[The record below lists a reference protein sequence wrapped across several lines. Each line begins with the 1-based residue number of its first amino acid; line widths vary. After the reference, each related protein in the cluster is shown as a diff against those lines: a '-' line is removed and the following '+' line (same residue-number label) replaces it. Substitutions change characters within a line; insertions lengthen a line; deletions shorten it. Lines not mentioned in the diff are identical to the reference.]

1 MPWSPL
7 SAGAGRNISAALIV
21 VIFSDK
27 VQDQQIIS
35 RMERDKMATRLGDL
49 LLQHGLVN
57 TAQLDE
63 ALKYQVI
70 FGGKLGTNLIE
81 MGIVEED
88 EIARVLSQQFH
99 VPTPTAEEVM
109 NVEPQVLALL
119 PRELVEQHSVIPL
132 KLEGRRL
139 TLLMPDP
146 GNFNLID
153 DLAFRTG
160 LIIKPVVAAEV
171 RLIIALEKH
180 YNIGR
185 DRRYIH
191 VTKKLATKRPAP
203 PTVPVETVTP
213 PTLPLPVTSAPPVLP
228 LKEDRELSPAD
239 VGITEELAEI
249 APLEEIL
256 DSETLS
262 LYLADARDRDD
273 VLDSIAAYLSHEY
286 ARVALFLVRG
296 NAAHGWKARVDG
308 QDLPEFKLAQFP
320 LDEPSILKTVA
331 ETSSFLLGPIP
342 RTPFNSM
349 FLQEIGG
356 RVPQTALLVPLLM
369 MGRVVGIIYV
379 DGKGEELAEKLFELQ
394 KITLKAAMAFEI
406 LVLKNKII
414 SM

>member
-1 MPWSPL
+1 
-7 SAGAGRNISAALIV
+7 
-21 VIFSDK
+21 
-27 VQDQQIIS
+27 
-35 RMERDKMATRLGDL
+35 MATRLGDL
-49 LLQHGLVN
+49 LLKQGLVT

-81 MGIVEED
+81 MGIIEEED
-88 EIARVLSQQFH
+88 LTRALSKQYL
-99 VPTPTAEEVM
+99 VPSVSMEEVM
-109 NVEPQVLALL
+109 NIDPQVLALL
-119 PRELVEQHSVIPL
+119 PRDLVEQHNVVPI
-132 KLEGRRL
+132 KQEGRRL
-139 TLLMPDP
+139 TLLMADP
-146 GNFNLID
+146 TDFKLIE
-153 DLAFRTG
+153 DLSFRTG

-171 RLIIALEKH
+171 RLVFALEKH
-180 YNIGR
+180 YNITR

-191 VTKKLATKRPAP
+191 VTKKLAAKRPAP
-203 PTVPVETVTP
+203 PAPVPA
-213 PTLPLPVTSAPPVLP
+213 PVPEPVMPPPV
-228 LKEDRELSPAD
+228 DELQLESFSGSTPEYSPGQID
-239 VGITEELAEI
+239 VVEELAEI

-256 DSETLS
+256 DPETLS

-273 VLDSIAAYLSHEY
+273 VLDSISSYLAHAYD
-286 ARVALFLVRG
+286 RVALFLVRG
-296 NAAHGWKARVDG
+296 NVAHGWKASSDH
-308 QDLPEFKLAQFP
+308 QDLPDFSQAEFP

-394 KITLKAAMAFEI
+394 KITIKAAMAFEI

>member
-1 MPWSPL
+1 
-7 SAGAGRNISAALIV
+7 
-21 VIFSDK
+21 
-27 VQDQQIIS
+27 
-35 RMERDKMATRLGDL
+35 MATRLGDL
-49 LLQHGLVN
+49 LLQQGLVN

-81 MGIVEED
+81 MGILEED
-88 EIARVLSQQFH
+88 EIARALSQQFH
-99 VPTPTAEEVM
+99 VPTPTVEEVM

-146 GNFNLID
+146 SNFKLVD

-171 RLIIALEKH
+171 RLIIALERH

-191 VTKKLATKRPAP
+191 VTKKLATKRPP
-203 PTVPVETVTP
+203 PPAVPVEAVTP
-213 PTLPLPVTSAPPVLP
+213 PTLTPAVTAAPQVISLKADDLDLALPDVDSS
-228 LKEDRELSPAD
+228 EDL
-239 VGITEELAEI
+239 VEI

-286 ARVALFLVRG
+286 ARVALLLVRG
-296 NAAHGWKARVDG
+296 NAAHGWKARIGG

-320 LDEPSILKTVA
+320 LDEPSILKTVT

-406 LVLKNKII
+406 LVLKNKIV

>member
-1 MPWSPL
+1 
-7 SAGAGRNISAALIV
+7 
-21 VIFSDK
+21 
-27 VQDQQIIS
+27 
-35 RMERDKMATRLGDL
+35 MATRLGDL
-49 LLQHGLVN
+49 LLKQGLVT

-99 VPTPTAEEVM
+99 VPTLTAEEVM

-146 GNFNLID
+146 SNFKLID

-203 PTVPVETVTP
+203 PTVPAEAVTP
-213 PTLPLPVTSAPPVLP
+213 PTLTPPVTAAPQVIS
-228 LKEDRELSPAD
+228 LKEEEDLDLHLTD
-239 VGITEELAEI
+239 VDSSEELAEI

-296 NAAHGWKARVDG
+296 NAAHGWKARIDG

-406 LVLKNKII
+406 LVLKNKIV

>member
-1 MPWSPL
+1 
-7 SAGAGRNISAALIV
+7 
-21 VIFSDK
+21 
-27 VQDQQIIS
+27 
-35 RMERDKMATRLGDL
+35 MATRLGDL
-49 LLQHGLVN
+49 LLKQGLIS

-81 MGIVEED
+81 MGLLEEE
-88 EIARVLSQQFH
+88 EIAGALSQQYC
-99 VPTPTAEEVM
+99 VPTVSADEVM
-109 NVEPQVLALL
+109 NVAAPVLALL
-119 PRELVEQHSVIPL
+119 PRELAEQHNIIPL
-132 KLEGRRL
+132 KVEGRRL

-146 GNFNLID
+146 SNFTLID

-160 LIIKPVVAAEV
+160 MIIKPVVAAEV
-171 RLIIALEKH
+171 RLILALEKH

-191 VTKKLATKRPAP
+191 VTKKLAPKRPAP
-203 PTVPVETVTP
+203 PPPVAQETLS
-213 PTLPLPVTSAPPVLP
+213 LPAAPSAPPATENQRPQIDLEFS
-228 LKEDRELSPAD
+228 LAD
-239 VGITEELAEI
+239 LAASEELAEI
-249 APLEEIL
+249 DPLEEIL
-256 DSETLS
+256 DSQTLA
-262 LYLADARDRDD
+262 LFLADARDRDD
-273 VLDSIAAYLSHEY
+273 VLDSIASYLAHQY
-286 ARVALFLVRG
+286 ACVALFLVRG
-296 NAAHGWKARVDG
+296 NAAHGWKASIDG
-308 QDLPEFKLAQFP
+308 QELPDFKQAQFP

-406 LVLKNKII
+406 LVLKNKIV

>member
-1 MPWSPL
+1 
-7 SAGAGRNISAALIV
+7 
-21 VIFSDK
+21 
-27 VQDQQIIS
+27 
-35 RMERDKMATRLGDL
+35 MATRLGDL
-49 LLQHGLVN
+49 LLQKGLVT

-81 MGIVEED
+81 MGILEED
-88 EIARVLSQQFH
+88 DIARALSQQYR
-99 VPTPTAEEVM
+99 VPTPTADEVM

-119 PRELVEQHSVIPL
+119 PRELIEQHSVVPL

-146 GNFNLID
+146 ANFKLID
-153 DLAFRTG
+153 DLAFRSG

-171 RLIIALEKH
+171 RLILALEKH

-191 VTKKLATKRPAP
+191 VTKKIATKRPAP
-203 PTVPVETVTP
+203 TP
-213 PTLPLPVTSAPPVLP
+213 APPVAAPEAAPPPTPSPQPEAPKGHELEFT
-228 LKEDRELSPAD
+228 LADLAENED
-239 VGITEELAEI
+239 LAEI

-256 DSETLS
+256 DSETLA

-273 VLDSIAAYLSHEY
+273 VLDSIAAYLTHEY

-296 NAAHGWKARVDG
+296 NVAHGWKASVDQ

-379 DGKGEELAEKLFELQ
+379 DGQGEELAEKLFELQ
-394 KITLKAAMAFEI
+394 KITIKAAMAFEI

>member
-1 MPWSPL
+1 
-7 SAGAGRNISAALIV
+7 
-21 VIFSDK
+21 
-27 VQDQQIIS
+27 
-35 RMERDKMATRLGDL
+35 MATRLGDL
-49 LLQHGLVN
+49 LLQQGLVS

-70 FGGKLGTNLIE
+70 FGGKLGTNLLE
-81 MGIVEED
+81 MGILEED
-88 EIARVLSQQFH
+88 ELARALSQQFR
-99 VPTPTAEEVM
+99 VPTISGEEVM

-119 PRELVEQHSVIPL
+119 PRELIEEHGVLPL

-139 TLLMPDP
+139 TLLMLDP
-146 GNFNLID
+146 SNFKLID
-153 DLAFRTG
+153 DISFRTG
-160 LIIKPVVAAEV
+160 LIIRPVVAAEV
-171 RLIIALEKH
+171 RLVLALEKH
-180 YNIGR
+180 YNISR

-191 VTKKLATKRPAP
+191 VTKKIATKRPAP
-203 PTVPVETVTP
+203 APAP
-213 PTLPLPVTSAPPVLP
+213 PPPLPEAATSPQPEARPQHDLEFS
-228 LKEDRELSPAD
+228 LDDLDAS
-239 VGITEELAEI
+239 EELAEI

-256 DSETLS
+256 DSETLA

-273 VLDSIAAYLSHEY
+273 VLDSIASYLSHEY

-296 NAAHGWKARVDG
+296 NIAQGWKASVDQ
-308 QDLPEFKLAQFP
+308 QDLPAFKEAQFP
-320 LDEPSILKTVA
+320 LDEPSILKTVV

-379 DGKGEELAEKLFELQ
+379 DGTGEELTEKLFELQ
-394 KITLKAAMAFEI
+394 KITIKAAMAFEI
-406 LVLKNKII
+406 LVLKNKIV

>member
-1 MPWSPL
+1 
-7 SAGAGRNISAALIV
+7 
-21 VIFSDK
+21 
-27 VQDQQIIS
+27 
-35 RMERDKMATRLGDL
+35 MATRLGDL
-49 LLQHGLVN
+49 LLKQGLIT

-81 MGIVEED
+81 MGLLEED
-88 EIARVLSQQFH
+88 EIAGALSQQYC
-99 VPTPTAEEVM
+99 VPTVSADEVM
-109 NVEPQVLALL
+109 NVAAPVLALL
-119 PRELVEQHSVIPL
+119 PRELAEQHNVIPL

-146 GNFNLID
+146 SNFNLID

-160 LIIKPVVAAEV
+160 MIIKPVVAAEV
-171 RLIIALEKH
+171 RLILALEKH

-191 VTKKLATKRPAP
+191 VTKKLATKRPVPPPPVAP
-203 PTVPVETVTP
+203 E
-213 PTLPLPVTSAPPVLP
+213 TLPLPAAPSAPPATESRRPQIDLEFS
-228 LKEDRELSPAD
+228 LAD
-239 VGITEELAEI
+239 LAATEELAEI
-249 APLEEIL
+249 DPLEEIL
-256 DSETLS
+256 DSQTLAIF
-262 LYLADARDRDD
+262 LADARDRDD
-273 VLDSIAAYLSHEY
+273 VLDSIASYLAHEY
-286 ARVALFLVRG
+286 ACVALFLVRG
-296 NAAHGWKARVDG
+296 NAAHGWKASIDG
-308 QDLPEFKLAQFP
+308 QELRDFKQAQFP
-320 LDEPSILKTVA
+320 LDEPSVLKTVT

-394 KITLKAAMAFEI
+394 KITIKAAMAFEI
-406 LVLKNKII
+406 LVLKNKIV

>member
-1 MPWSPL
+1 
-7 SAGAGRNISAALIV
+7 
-21 VIFSDK
+21 
-27 VQDQQIIS
+27 
-35 RMERDKMATRLGDL
+35 MATRLGDL
-49 LLQHGLVN
+49 LLQQGLVS

-81 MGIVEED
+81 MGILEED
-88 EIARVLSQQFH
+88 DIARALSQQYH
-99 VPTPTAEEVM
+99 VPTPTADEVM
-109 NVEPQVLALL
+109 DVEPQVLALL
-119 PRELVEQHSVIPL
+119 PRELVEEHNVVPL

-146 GNFNLID
+146 SNFNLID

-160 LIIKPVVAAEV
+160 LIIKPVVAAEL
-171 RLIIALEKH
+171 RIILALEKH

-191 VTKKLATKRPAP
+191 VTKKIATKRPAP
-203 PTVPVETVTP
+203 PAPPAETVTP
-213 PTLPLPVTSAPPVLP
+213 PPLAPPVEAAAQVVP
-228 LKEDRELSPAD
+228 PPELAPAD
-239 VGITEELAEI
+239 PGEHEELAEI
-249 APLEEIL
+249 APLEEFL
-256 DSETLS
+256 DSETLA

-273 VLDSIAAYLSHEY
+273 VLDSIASYLSHEY

-296 NAAHGWKARVDG
+296 NVAQGWKASVD
-308 QDLPEFKLAQFP
+308 QEDLPAFKEAQFP

-379 DGKGEELAEKLFELQ
+379 DGKGEKLAEKLFELQ
-394 KITLKAAMAFEI
+394 KITIKAAMAFEI
-406 LVLKNKII
+406 LVLKNKIV

>member
-1 MPWSPL
+1 
-7 SAGAGRNISAALIV
+7 LIV
-21 VIFSDK
+21 AIFSAK
-27 VQDQQIIS
+27 VQEQKIIS

-49 LLQHGLVN
+49 LLQQGLVN

-88 EIARVLSQQFH
+88 DIARVLSQQFH
-99 VPTPTAEEVM
+99 VPTLTAEEVM
-109 NVEPQVLALL
+109 DVEPPVLALL

-146 GNFNLID
+146 SNFNLID

-203 PTVPVETVTP
+203 PTVPAEAITP
-213 PTLPLPVTSAPPVLP
+213 PTLTPPVTTAPQDFSLT
-228 LKEDRELSPAD
+228 D
-239 VGITEELAEI
+239 VASSEELVEI

-273 VLDSIAAYLSHEY
+273 VLDSIASYLSHAYE
-286 ARVALFLVRG
+286 RVALFLVRG

-414 SM
+414 SL

>member
-1 MPWSPL
+1 
-7 SAGAGRNISAALIV
+7 
-21 VIFSDK
+21 
-27 VQDQQIIS
+27 
-35 RMERDKMATRLGDL
+35 MATRLGDL
-49 LLQHGLVN
+49 LLKQGLVT

-81 MGIVEED
+81 MGILEED
-88 EIARVLSQQFH
+88 EVAGALSRQFC
-99 VPTPTAEEVM
+99 VPTVSCEEIM

-119 PRELVEQHSVIPL
+119 PRELIEQLGVLPI
-132 KLEGRRL
+132 KVEGRRL
-139 TLLMPDP
+139 TLLMTDP
-146 GNFNLID
+146 SNFNLID

-160 LIIKPVVAAEV
+160 MIIKPVVAAEI
-171 RLIIALEKH
+171 RLVLALEKH
-180 YNIGR
+180 YNISR

-203 PTVPVETVTP
+203 PPTPVPESG
-213 PTLPLPVTSAPPVLP
+213 TLPAAPPAAESPRPQNDLEFS
-228 LKEDRELSPAD
+228 LAELAAP
-239 VGITEELAEI
+239 EELAEI
-249 APLEEIL
+249 DPLEEIL
-256 DSETLS
+256 DSETLA

-273 VLDSIAAYLSHEY
+273 VLDSISSYLAHVY
-286 ARVALFLVRG
+286 DRVALFLVRG
-296 NAAHGWKARVDG
+296 NAAHGWKASIDG
-308 QDLPEFKLAQFP
+308 QDLPEFKQAQFP
-320 LDEPSILKTVA
+320 LDEPSILKTVV

-406 LVLKNKII
+406 LVLKNKIV

>member
-1 MPWSPL
+1 
-7 SAGAGRNISAALIV
+7 
-21 VIFSDK
+21 
-27 VQDQQIIS
+27 
-35 RMERDKMATRLGDL
+35 MATRLGDL
-49 LLQHGLVN
+49 LLQQGLVT

-81 MGIVEED
+81 MGILEED
-88 EIARVLSQQFH
+88 DIARALSQQYR
-99 VPTPTAEEVM
+99 VPTPTTDEVM

-119 PRELVEQHSVIPL
+119 PRELVEQHNVVPL

-146 GNFNLID
+146 ANFKLID

-171 RLIIALEKH
+171 RLILALEKH

-191 VTKKLATKRPAP
+191 VTKKIVTKRPVPVAAP
-203 PTVPVETVTP
+203 PET
-213 PTLPLPVTSAPPVLP
+213 APPPAPGTPAVAAEP
-228 LKEDRELSPAD
+228 QVVSLKGNELELTLAD
-239 VGITEELAEI
+239 LGESEELTEI
-249 APLEEIL
+249 APLDEIL

-262 LYLADARDRDD
+262 LFLADARDRDD
-273 VLDSIAAYLSHEY
+273 VLDSIASYLSHEY
-286 ARVALFLVRG
+286 ARVALFLVKG
-296 NAAHGWKARVDG
+296 KIAHGWKASVDQ

-379 DGKGEELAEKLFELQ
+379 DGQGEELAEKLFELQ
-394 KITLKAAMAFEI
+394 KITIKAAMAFEI
-406 LVLKNKII
+406 LVLKNKIV

>member
-1 MPWSPL
+1 
-7 SAGAGRNISAALIV
+7 
-21 VIFSDK
+21 
-27 VQDQQIIS
+27 
-35 RMERDKMATRLGDL
+35 MATRLGDL
-49 LLQHGLVN
+49 LLKQGLVN

-88 EIARVLSQQFH
+88 EIARILSQQFQ

-119 PRELVEQHSVIPL
+119 PRALVEQHSVIPL

-146 GNFNLID
+146 SNYKLID

-171 RLIIALEKH
+171 RLIIALERH

-203 PTVPVETVTP
+203 PTIPAEAVTSPTLTP
-213 PTLPLPVTSAPPVLP
+213 PVTAAPQVIS
-228 LKEDRELSPAD
+228 LKEDDLDFSL
-239 VGITEELAEI
+239 TEVDSSEDLVEI
-249 APLEEIL
+249 APLEEIH

-273 VLDSIAAYLSHEY
+273 VLDSIAAYLSHQY

-296 NAAHGWKARVDG
+296 NAAHGWKASIDG

-320 LDEPSILKTVA
+320 LDEPSILKTVV

-349 FLQEIGG
+349 FLQEVGG

-406 LVLKNKII
+406 LVLKNKIV

>member
-1 MPWSPL
+1 
-7 SAGAGRNISAALIV
+7 
-21 VIFSDK
+21 
-27 VQDQQIIS
+27 
-35 RMERDKMATRLGDL
+35 MATRLGDL
-49 LLQHGLVN
+49 LLQQGLVT

-81 MGIVEED
+81 MGILEED
-88 EIARVLSQQFH
+88 ELAAALSQQFR
-99 VPTPTAEEVM
+99 VPTISVDEIM
-109 NVEPQVLALL
+109 NVQPPVLALL
-119 PRELVEQHSVIPL
+119 PRELIEQHSVLPL

-146 GNFNLID
+146 ADFKLID
-153 DLAFRTG
+153 DLSFRTG

-171 RLIIALEKH
+171 RLVLALEKH
-180 YNIGR
+180 YNISR

-203 PTVPVETVTP
+203 AP
-213 PTLPLPVTSAPPVLP
+213 APPPPVP
-228 LKEDRELSPAD
+228 EAATSPQPEARAQQD
-239 VGITEELAEI
+239 LEFSLDDLDTGEELAEI

-256 DSETLS
+256 DSETLA
-262 LYLADARDRDD
+262 LCLADARDRDD
-273 VLDSIAAYLSHEY
+273 VLDSIAAYLAHEY

-296 NAAHGWKARVDG
+296 NVAHGWKASVDQ
-308 QDLPEFKLAQFP
+308 QDLPAFKQAQFP
-320 LDEPSILKTVA
+320 LDEPSILKTVV

-356 RVPQTALLVPLLM
+356 RVPPTALLVPLLM

-379 DGKGEELAEKLFELQ
+379 DGTGEELAEKLFELQ
-394 KITLKAAMAFEI
+394 KITIKAAMAFEI

>member
-1 MPWSPL
+1 MDNFQKGW
-7 SAGAGRNISAALIV
+7 
-21 VIFSDK
+21 
-27 VQDQQIIS
+27 
-35 RMERDKMATRLGDL
+35 RDKPMATRLGDL
-49 LLQHGLVN
+49 LLKQGLI
-57 TAQLDE
+57 TSAQLDE

-81 MGIVEED
+81 MGILEED
-88 EIARVLSQQFH
+88 EVAGALSRQFC
-99 VPTPTAEEVM
+99 VPTISGEEIM

-119 PRELVEQHSVIPL
+119 PRDLIEQHGVLPV
-132 KLEGRRL
+132 KVEGRRL
-139 TLLMPDP
+139 TLLMIDP
-146 GNFNLID
+146 SNFNLID

-160 LIIKPVVAAEV
+160 MIIKPVVAAEV
-171 RLIIALEKH
+171 RLVLALEKH
-180 YNIGR
+180 YNISR

-203 PTVPVETVTP
+203 PPAAEIVTP
-213 PTLPLPVTSAPPVLP
+213 PPDLEWPLELQGNPAQPSSA
-228 LKEDRELSPAD
+228 EQE
-239 VGITEELAEI
+239 IIEELTEL

-256 DSETLS
+256 DSETLA

-273 VLDSIAAYLSHEY
+273 VLDSIASYLSNEY
-286 ARVALFLVRG
+286 DRVALFLVRG
-296 NAAHGWKARVDG
+296 NVAHGWKASIDHE
-308 QDLPEFKLAQFP
+308 DLPEFKQAQFP

-379 DGKGEELAEKLFELQ
+379 DGQGEELAEKLFELQ
-394 KITLKAAMAFEI
+394 KITIKAAMAFEI
-406 LVLKNKII
+406 LVLKNKIV

>member
-1 MPWSPL
+1 
-7 SAGAGRNISAALIV
+7 
-21 VIFSDK
+21 
-27 VQDQQIIS
+27 
-35 RMERDKMATRLGDL
+35 MATRLGDL
-49 LLQHGLVN
+49 LLKQGLIT

-81 MGIVEED
+81 MGLLEED
-88 EIARVLSQQFH
+88 EIAGALSQQYC
-99 VPTPTAEEVM
+99 VPTVSADEVM
-109 NVEPQVLALL
+109 NVQAPVLALL
-119 PRELVEQHSVIPL
+119 PRELAEQYNVIPL
-132 KLEGRRL
+132 KVEGRRL

-146 GNFNLID
+146 SNFNLID

-160 LIIKPVVAAEV
+160 MIIKPVVAAEV
-171 RLIIALEKH
+171 RLILALEKH

-191 VTKKLATKRPAP
+191 VTKKLATKRPVPP
-203 PTVPVETVTP
+203 PTPAPE
-213 PTLPLPVTSAPPVLP
+213 TLPLPTAPSVP
-228 LKEDRELSPAD
+228 PATESQRPQID
-239 VGITEELAEI
+239 LEFSLADLAATEELAEI
-249 APLEEIL
+249 DPLEEIL
-256 DSETLS
+256 DSQTLA
-262 LYLADARDRDD
+262 LFLADARDRDD
-273 VLDSIAAYLSHEY
+273 VLDSIASYLAHEY
-286 ARVALFLVRG
+286 ACVALFLVRG
-296 NAAHGWKARVDG
+296 NAAHGWKASIDG
-308 QDLPEFKLAQFP
+308 QELPDFKQAQFP
-320 LDEPSILKTVA
+320 LDEPSILKTVT

-394 KITLKAAMAFEI
+394 KITIKAAMAFEI
-406 LVLKNKII
+406 LVLKNKIV

>member
-1 MPWSPL
+1 
-7 SAGAGRNISAALIV
+7 
-21 VIFSDK
+21 
-27 VQDQQIIS
+27 
-35 RMERDKMATRLGDL
+35 MATRLGDL
-49 LLQHGLVN
+49 LLKQGLVS

-81 MGIVEED
+81 MGILEED
-88 EIARVLSQQFH
+88 ELARALSQQFN
-99 VPTPTAEEVM
+99 VPTISVEEVM
-109 NVEPQVLALL
+109 NVAPQVLALF
-119 PRELVEQHSVIPL
+119 PRELIEKHGILPL
-132 KLEGRRL
+132 KVEGRRL
-139 TLLMPDP
+139 TLLMADP
-146 GNFNLID
+146 SNFHLID
-153 DLAFRTG
+153 ELAFRTG
-160 LIIKPVVAAEV
+160 LIIKPVVAAEI
-171 RLIIALEKH
+171 RLVLALEKH

-203 PTVPVETVTP
+203 TP
-213 PTLPLPVTSAPPVLP
+213 PPPPAVAVAPPAAIELPL
-228 LKEDRELSPAD
+228 ELQGGALEIPA
-239 VGITEELAEI
+239 VANEAIEELTEI

-273 VLDSIAAYLSHEY
+273 VLDSIASYLSNEY
-286 ARVALFLVRG
+286 DRVALFLVRG
-296 NAAHGWKARVDG
+296 NVAHGWKASVDHE
-308 QDLPEFKLAQFP
+308 DLPEFKLAQFP

-331 ETSSFLLGPIP
+331 ETSSFLLGPVP

-379 DGKGEELAEKLFELQ
+379 DGQGEELSEKLFELQ

-406 LVLKNKII
+406 LVLKNKIV

>member
-1 MPWSPL
+1 
-7 SAGAGRNISAALIV
+7 
-21 VIFSDK
+21 
-27 VQDQQIIS
+27 
-35 RMERDKMATRLGDL
+35 MATRLGDL
-49 LLQHGLVN
+49 LLQQGLVT

-81 MGIVEED
+81 MGILEED
-88 EIARVLSQQFH
+88 DIARVLSQQYR
-99 VPTPTAEEVM
+99 VPTPTADEVM
-109 NVEPQVLALL
+109 NVEPKVLALL
-119 PRELVEQHSVIPL
+119 PRELVEQHSVVPL

-146 GNFNLID
+146 ANFQLID

-160 LIIKPVVAAEV
+160 LIIKPVVAAEL
-171 RLIIALEKH
+171 RLILALEKH

-191 VTKKLATKRPAP
+191 VTKKIIAKRPAP
-203 PTVPVETVTP
+203 PPPAEPVTP
-213 PTLPLPVTSAPPVLP
+213 PPTPAAPPVDTGP
-228 LKEDRELSPAD
+228 QVVSLKGNDLEFTLAD
-239 VGITEELAEI
+239 LAESEVVEGEELAEI

-256 DSETLS
+256 DSETLA

-273 VLDSIAAYLSHEY
+273 VLDSIASYLSHEY

-296 NAAHGWKARVDG
+296 NVAHGWKASVD
-308 QDLPEFKLAQFP
+308 QEDLPEFKLAQFP

-379 DGKGEELAEKLFELQ
+379 DGPGEELAEKLFELQ

>member
-1 MPWSPL
+1 
-7 SAGAGRNISAALIV
+7 
-21 VIFSDK
+21 
-27 VQDQQIIS
+27 
-35 RMERDKMATRLGDL
+35 MATRLGDL
-49 LLQHGLVN
+49 LLKQGLIT

-81 MGIVEED
+81 MGLLEED
-88 EIARVLSQQFH
+88 EIAGALSQQYC
-99 VPTPTAEEVM
+99 VPTVSADEVM
-109 NVEPQVLALL
+109 NVEAPVLALL
-119 PRELVEQHSVIPL
+119 PRDLAEQYNVIPL
-132 KLEGRRL
+132 KREGRRL

-146 GNFNLID
+146 SNFNLID

-160 LIIKPVVAAEV
+160 MIIKPVVAAEV
-171 RLIIALEKH
+171 RLILALEKH

-191 VTKKLATKRPAP
+191 VTKKLATKRPVPPPPVAP
-203 PTVPVETVTP
+203 E
-213 PTLPLPVTSAPPVLP
+213 TLPLPAAPSAPPATESQRPQIDLEFS
-228 LKEDRELSPAD
+228 LAD
-239 VGITEELAEI
+239 LAATEELAEI
-249 APLEEIL
+249 DPLEEIL
-256 DSETLS
+256 DSQTLA
-262 LYLADARDRDD
+262 LFLADARDRDD
-273 VLDSIAAYLSHEY
+273 VLDSIASYLAHEY
-286 ARVALFLVRG
+286 ACVALFLVRG
-296 NAAHGWKARVDG
+296 NAAHGWKASIDG
-308 QDLPEFKLAQFP
+308 QELPNFKQAQFP
-320 LDEPSILKTVA
+320 LGEPSVLKTVVA
-331 ETSSFLLGPIP
+331 TSSFLLGPIP

-406 LVLKNKII
+406 LVLKNKIV

>member
-1 MPWSPL
+1 
-7 SAGAGRNISAALIV
+7 
-21 VIFSDK
+21 
-27 VQDQQIIS
+27 
-35 RMERDKMATRLGDL
+35 MATRLGDL
-49 LLQHGLVN
+49 LLQQGLVS

-81 MGIVEED
+81 MGILEED
-88 EIARVLSQQFH
+88 ELARALSQQFS
-99 VPTPTAEEVM
+99 VPTISVEEVM
-109 NVEPQVLALL
+109 NVAPQVLALL
-119 PRELVEQHSVIPL
+119 PRELIEQHGVLPL

-139 TLLMPDP
+139 TLLMADP
-146 GNFNLID
+146 TNFNLID
-153 DLAFRTG
+153 DLSFRTG
-160 LIIKPVVAAEV
+160 MIIKPVVAAEV
-171 RLIIALEKH
+171 RLVLALEKH

-185 DRRYIH
+185 NRRYIH

-203 PTVPVETVTP
+203 
-213 PTLPLPVTSAPPVLP
+213 APPAP
-228 LKEDRELSPAD
+228 TPEAAPMATTSPPEASRLKDDLEFSLAD
-239 VGITEELAEI
+239 LAAGEELAEI

-256 DSETLS
+256 DSETLA

-273 VLDSIAAYLSHEY
+273 VLDSIATYLAHEY

-296 NAAHGWKARVDG
+296 NVAHGWKASVDQ
-308 QDLPEFKLAQFP
+308 QDLPAFKLAQFP

-331 ETSSFLLGPIP
+331 ETSSFFLGPIP

-356 RVPQTALLVPLLM
+356 RVPPTALLVPLLM

-379 DGKGEELAEKLFELQ
+379 DGQGEELAEKLFELQ
-394 KITLKAAMAFEI
+394 KITIKAAMAFEI

>member
-1 MPWSPL
+1 
-7 SAGAGRNISAALIV
+7 
-21 VIFSDK
+21 
-27 VQDQQIIS
+27 
-35 RMERDKMATRLGDL
+35 MATRLGDL
-49 LLQHGLVN
+49 LLQQGLVS
-57 TAQLDE
+57 TTQLDE

-81 MGIVEED
+81 MGILEED
-88 EIARVLSQQFH
+88 DIARVLSQQFR
-99 VPTPTAEEVM
+99 VPTPSAAEVM
-109 NVEPQVLALL
+109 HVEPQVLALL
-119 PRELVEQHSVIPL
+119 PRELVEQHNVVPL

-146 GNFNLID
+146 GNFNLIE
-153 DLAFRTG
+153 DLSFRTG

-171 RLIIALEKH
+171 RLILALEKH

-203 PTVPVETVTP
+203 APAPPLPIPETVTP
-213 PTLPLPVTSAPPVLP
+213 AATRTAEEALPKTDLEFSL
-228 LKEDRELSPAD
+228 AD
-239 VGITEELAEI
+239 LGANEELDEI

-256 DSETLS
+256 DSETLA

-286 ARVALFLVRG
+286 DRVALFLVRG
-296 NAAHGWKARVDG
+296 NIAHGWKASADQ

>member
-1 MPWSPL
+1 
-7 SAGAGRNISAALIV
+7 
-21 VIFSDK
+21 
-27 VQDQQIIS
+27 
-35 RMERDKMATRLGDL
+35 MATRLGDL
-49 LLQHGLVN
+49 LLQQGLVS

-81 MGIVEED
+81 MGILEED
-88 EIARVLSQQFH
+88 ELARALSQQFC
-99 VPTPTAEEVM
+99 VPTISVEEVM

-119 PRELVEQHSVIPL
+119 PRELVEKHSVVPL
-132 KLEGRRL
+132 KQEGRRL

-146 GNFNLID
+146 SNFQLID
-153 DLAFRTG
+153 DLSFRTG

-171 RLIIALEKH
+171 RLILALEKH

-185 DRRYIH
+185 DRRYVH
-191 VTKKLATKRPAP
+191 VTKKTVTKRPTPAV
-203 PTVPVETVTP
+203 VPAETVTP
-213 PTLPLPVTSAPPVLP
+213 PVAAAPQTAALTENALEFTLPDQDES
-228 LKEDRELSPAD
+228 ED
-239 VGITEELAEI
+239 LAEI
-249 APLEEIL
+249 TPLEEIL
-256 DSETLS
+256 DSETLA

-273 VLDSIAAYLSHEY
+273 VLDSIASYLSHEY

-296 NAAHGWKARVDG
+296 NVAHGWRASIDQ
-308 QDLPEFKLAQFP
+308 QDLPEFKQAQFP
-320 LDEPSILKTVA
+320 LDEPSILKTVT

-379 DGKGEELAEKLFELQ
+379 DGQGEELAAKLFELQ
-394 KITLKAAMAFEI
+394 KITIKAAMAFEI

>member
-1 MPWSPL
+1 
-7 SAGAGRNISAALIV
+7 
-21 VIFSDK
+21 
-27 VQDQQIIS
+27 
-35 RMERDKMATRLGDL
+35 MATRLGDL
-49 LLQHGLVN
+49 LLQKGLVT

-81 MGIVEED
+81 MGILEED
-88 EIARVLSQQFH
+88 DIARALSQQYR
-99 VPTPTAEEVM
+99 VPTPTADEVM
-109 NVEPQVLALL
+109 NVDPQVLALL
-119 PRELVEQHSVIPL
+119 PRELIEQHSVVPL

-146 GNFNLID
+146 ANFNLID
-153 DLAFRTG
+153 DLSFRTG

-171 RLIIALEKH
+171 RLILALEKH

-191 VTKKLATKRPAP
+191 VTKKIVTKRPAP
-203 PTVPVETVTP
+203 VVAPPETVAP
-213 PTLPLPVTSAPPVLP
+213 PAPVPPPVTTAPQGES
-228 LKEDRELSPAD
+228 LKKNELELTLAD
-239 VGITEELAEI
+239 LGESEELAEI

-256 DSETLS
+256 DSETLA

-273 VLDSIAAYLSHEY
+273 VLDSIASYLSHEY

-296 NAAHGWKARVDG
+296 NVAHGWKASIDG
-308 QDLPEFKLAQFP
+308 EALPEFKLAQFP

-356 RVPQTALLVPLLM
+356 RVPPTALLVPLLM

-379 DGKGEELAEKLFELQ
+379 DGTGEELAEKLFELQ
-394 KITLKAAMAFEI
+394 KITIKAAMAFEI
-406 LVLKNKII
+406 LVLKNKIV

>member
-1 MPWSPL
+1 
-7 SAGAGRNISAALIV
+7 
-21 VIFSDK
+21 
-27 VQDQQIIS
+27 
-35 RMERDKMATRLGDL
+35 
-49 LLQHGLVN
+49 
-57 TAQLDE
+57 
-63 ALKYQVI
+63 
-70 FGGKLGTNLIE
+70 
-81 MGIVEED
+81 
-88 EIARVLSQQFH
+88 
-99 VPTPTAEEVM
+99 M

-119 PRELVEQHSVIPL
+119 PRELVEQHSVVPL

-146 GNFNLID
+146 SNFKLIEE
-153 DLAFRTG
+153 LAFRTG

-171 RLIIALEKH
+171 RLILALEKH

-191 VTKKLATKRPAP
+191 VTKKIATKRPAP
-203 PTVPVETVTP
+203 VAPAETTAPAAPLPPPVDEPPTVALQESALEF
-213 PTLPLPVTSAPPVLP
+213 TLPDLEES
-228 LKEDRELSPAD
+228 ED
-239 VGITEELAEI
+239 LAEI

-256 DSETLS
+256 DSETLA

-273 VLDSIAAYLSHEY
+273 VLDSIASYLAHEY

-296 NAAHGWKARVDG
+296 NVAHGWKASVDQ

-379 DGKGEELAEKLFELQ
+379 DGQGEELAEKLFELQ
-394 KITLKAAMAFEI
+394 KITIKAAMAFEI
-406 LVLKNKII
+406 LVLKNKIV

>member
-1 MPWSPL
+1 
-7 SAGAGRNISAALIV
+7 
-21 VIFSDK
+21 
-27 VQDQQIIS
+27 
-35 RMERDKMATRLGDL
+35 MATRLGDL
-49 LLQHGLVN
+49 LLKQGLVT

-81 MGIVEED
+81 MGILEED
-88 EIARVLSQQFH
+88 DLARALSQQFL
-99 VPTPTAEEVM
+99 VPTVSLEEVM
-109 NVEPQVLALL
+109 NIEPQVLALI
-119 PRELVEQHSVIPL
+119 PRELVEQHNVVPI
-132 KLEGRRL
+132 KQEGRRL
-139 TLLMPDP
+139 TLLMADP
-146 GNFNLID
+146 TNFKLIE
-153 DLAFRTG
+153 DLSFRTG

-171 RLIIALEKH
+171 RLVFALEKH
-180 YNIGR
+180 YNITR

-191 VTKKLATKRPAP
+191 VTKKLAAKRPAP
-203 PTVPVETVTP
+203 PAPVPVAVPE
-213 PTLPLPVTSAPPVLP
+213 PVMPPPV
-228 LKEDRELSPAD
+228 DELQLESFSGSPPEHPPIEID
-239 VGITEELAEI
+239 VIEELTEI

-256 DSETLS
+256 DPETLS

-273 VLDSIAAYLSHEY
+273 VLDSISSYLSHAY
-286 ARVALFLVRG
+286 DRVALFLVRG
-296 NAAHGWKARVDG
+296 NVAHGWKASSDH
-308 QDLPEFKLAQFP
+308 QELPDFNQAEFP

-379 DGKGEELAEKLFELQ
+379 DGKGEELSEKLFELQ
-394 KITLKAAMAFEI
+394 KITIKAAMAFEI

>member
-1 MPWSPL
+1 
-7 SAGAGRNISAALIV
+7 
-21 VIFSDK
+21 
-27 VQDQQIIS
+27 
-35 RMERDKMATRLGDL
+35 MATRLGDL
-49 LLQHGLVN
+49 LLQQGLVS
-57 TAQLDE
+57 TAQLEE

-81 MGIVEED
+81 MGILEED
-88 EIARVLSQQFH
+88 ELARALSQQFC
-99 VPTPTAEEVM
+99 VPAISAEEVM
-109 NVEPQVLALL
+109 NVEAQVLALL
-119 PRELVEQHSVIPL
+119 PRELVEKHSVVPL
-132 KLEGRRL
+132 KQEGRRL

-146 GNFNLID
+146 GNFQLID
-153 DLAFRTG
+153 DLSFRTG
-160 LIIKPVVAAEV
+160 LIIKPVVAAEI
-171 RLIIALEKH
+171 RLILALEKH

-185 DRRYIH
+185 DRRYVH
-191 VTKKLATKRPAP
+191 VTKKIATKRPPPAVAP
-203 PTVPVETVTP
+203 AETVTSP
-213 PTLPLPVTSAPPVLP
+213 APLAPPLAATPQAVARTESALEFSLP
-228 LKEDRELSPAD
+228 DQEEN
-239 VGITEELAEI
+239 EELAEI

-256 DSETLS
+256 DSETLA

-273 VLDSIAAYLSHEY
+273 VLDSIASYLSHEY

-296 NAAHGWKARVDG
+296 NVAHGWKASVDQ

-320 LDEPSILKTVA
+320 LDEPSILKSVA

-379 DGKGEELAEKLFELQ
+379 DGTGDELAEKLFELQ
-394 KITLKAAMAFEI
+394 KITIKAAMAFEI
-406 LVLKNKII
+406 LVLKNKIV

>member
-1 MPWSPL
+1 MSTQ
-7 SAGAGRNISAALIV
+7 
-21 VIFSDK
+21 F
-27 VQDQQIIS
+27 
-35 RMERDKMATRLGDL
+35 GDL
-49 LLQHGLVN
+49 LLKQGLV
-57 TAQLDE
+57 THAQLDE

-81 MGIVEED
+81 MGILEED
-88 EIARVLSQQFH
+88 EVARVLSQQFQ
-99 VPTPTAEEVM
+99 VPAISTDEVM
-109 NVEPQVLALL
+109 HVDPQVLALL
-119 PRELVEQHSVIPL
+119 PRELVEQHHIVPI

-139 TLLMPDP
+139 TLLMGDP
-146 GNFNLID
+146 GNFKLIE
-153 DLAFRTG
+153 DLSFRTG

-171 RLIIALEKH
+171 RLVFALEKH

-185 DRRYIH
+185 DLRYIH
-191 VTKKLATKRPAP
+191 VTKKIAAKRPAP
-203 PTVPVETVTP
+203 AATTPTPVAAA
-213 PTLPLPVTSAPPVLP
+213 APPPAAVAPQPTARPGNEWELP
-228 LKEDRELSPAD
+228 THDLDS
-239 VGITEELAEI
+239 GEELAEI

-256 DSETLS
+256 DTETLA

-273 VLDSIAAYLSHEY
+273 VLDSIASYLSHEY
-286 ARVALFLVRG
+286 ERVALFLVKG
-296 NAAHGWKARVDG
+296 NIAHGWKASDG
-308 QDLPEFKLAQFP
+308 HQELLGFKLAQFP

-331 ETSSFLLGPIP
+331 ETRSFLLGPIP

-394 KITLKAAMAFEI
+394 KITIKAAMAFEI
-406 LVLKNKII
+406 LVLKNKIV

>member
-1 MPWSPL
+1 
-7 SAGAGRNISAALIV
+7 
-21 VIFSDK
+21 
-27 VQDQQIIS
+27 
-35 RMERDKMATRLGDL
+35 MATRLGDL
-49 LLQHGLVN
+49 LLQQGLVS
-57 TAQLDE
+57 TAQLEE

-81 MGIVEED
+81 MGILEED
-88 EIARVLSQQFH
+88 ELAQALSQQFC
-99 VPTPTAEEVM
+99 VPAISAEEVM
-109 NVEPQVLALL
+109 NVEAQVLALL
-119 PRELVEQHSVIPL
+119 PRELVEKHSVVPL
-132 KLEGRRL
+132 KQEGRRL

-146 GNFNLID
+146 GNFQLID
-153 DLAFRTG
+153 DLSFRTG
-160 LIIKPVVAAEV
+160 LIIKPVVAAEI
-171 RLIIALEKH
+171 RLILALEKH

-185 DRRYIH
+185 DRRYVH
-191 VTKKLATKRPAP
+191 VTKKIATKRPAP
-203 PTVPVETVTP
+203 
-213 PTLPLPVTSAPPVLP
+213 APPVPTPAAAPPPPPSPQPEVTKEPELEFSLP
-228 LKEDRELSPAD
+228 DLDEN
-239 VGITEELAEI
+239 EELAEI

-256 DSETLS
+256 DRETLA

-273 VLDSIAAYLSHEY
+273 VLDSIASYLSHEY

-296 NAAHGWKARVDG
+296 NVAHGWKASVDQ
-308 QDLPEFKLAQFP
+308 QDLPDFKQAQFP

-379 DGKGEELAEKLFELQ
+379 DGQGEELAEKLFELQ
-394 KITLKAAMAFEI
+394 KITIKAAMAFEI
-406 LVLKNKII
+406 LVLKNKIV

>member
-1 MPWSPL
+1 
-7 SAGAGRNISAALIV
+7 
-21 VIFSDK
+21 
-27 VQDQQIIS
+27 
-35 RMERDKMATRLGDL
+35 MATRLGDL
-49 LLQHGLVN
+49 LLQKGLVN

-81 MGIVEED
+81 MGILEED

-99 VPTPTAEEVM
+99 VPTPTVEEVM

-146 GNFNLID
+146 SNFNLID

-203 PTVPVETVTP
+203 PAVPVEAVTP
-213 PTLPLPVTSAPPVLP
+213 PTLTPAVTAAPQVISPKDDDLDLALPDVDSS
-228 LKEDRELSPAD
+228 EDL
-239 VGITEELAEI
+239 VEI

-273 VLDSIAAYLSHEY
+273 VLDSIASYLSHEY

-296 NAAHGWKARVDG
+296 NAAHGWKASVDG

-320 LDEPSILKTVA
+320 LDEPSILKTVT

-406 LVLKNKII
+406 LVLKNKIV

>member
-1 MPWSPL
+1 
-7 SAGAGRNISAALIV
+7 
-21 VIFSDK
+21 
-27 VQDQQIIS
+27 
-35 RMERDKMATRLGDL
+35 MATRLGDL
-49 LLQHGLVN
+49 LLQQGLVT

-81 MGIVEED
+81 MEILEEGD
-88 EIARVLSQQFH
+88 IARALSQQYH
-99 VPTPTAEEVM
+99 VPTPTADEVM
-109 NVEPQVLALL
+109 NVAPQVLALL
-119 PRELVEQHSVIPL
+119 PRELVEQHSVVPL

-146 GNFNLID
+146 ANFKLID
-153 DLAFRTG
+153 DLSFRTG

-171 RLIIALEKH
+171 RLILALEKH

-191 VTKKLATKRPAP
+191 VTKKIATKRPAP
-203 PTVPVETVTP
+203 PP
-213 PTLPLPVTSAPPVLP
+213 APPVAAPEAAPSPVPGPQPEAAKGQELEFSLP
-228 LKEDRELSPAD
+228 ELAED
-239 VGITEELAEI
+239 EELAEI

-256 DSETLS
+256 DSETLA

-273 VLDSIAAYLSHEY
+273 VLDSIAAFLAHEY

-296 NAAHGWKARVDG
+296 NVAHGWKASVDQ

-320 LDEPSILKTVA
+320 LDEPSILKTVV

-379 DGKGEELAEKLFELQ
+379 DGQGEELAEKLFELQ
-394 KITLKAAMAFEI
+394 KITIKAAMAFEI
-406 LVLKNKII
+406 LVLKNKIV